1 MVCAAVKHPA
11 CAGQILI
18 CGPGVSRHQAR
29 VLVGYPVRIEEPEY
43 RNGKRM
49 LPLDG
54 ELVAA
59 LIALRRR
66 QLEESTVF
74 HWVHE
79 YASA

>member
-1 MVCAAVKHPA
+1 
-11 CAGQILI
+11 
-18 CGPGVSRHQAR
+18 
-29 VLVGYPVRIEEPEY
+29 
-43 RNGKRM
+43 M

-74 HWVHE
+74 QWVHE